1 MQLEKRK
8 QKSREGSVWGQRART
23 SFSPPDLFP
32 SPPACFGPSSSQ
44 PELPRTG
51 AGAGRR
57 CLCAWAT
64 RGPSEVGL
72 GLVPENRRS
81 FLARA
86 PPPTSSLS
94 SRTDPW
100 SPLPSIVQAP
110 EPPLPQSRPSV
121 LLCLSCGPLSWRR
134 ASQFSRGPQTPEPR
148 GSASFQGPERPCWR
162 LAYLRW
168 PRRLSGGT
176 ALPLGL
182 PAELA

>member
-1 MQLEKRK
+1 MELLKECLLNNKGQEDGVQLEKRK
-8 QKSREGSVWGQRART
+8 QKSREGSGWGQRART

-86 PPPTSSLS
+86 TP
-94 SRTDPW
+94 
-100 SPLPSIVQAP
+100 
-110 EPPLPQSRPSV
+110 PPLPCRHALTPGRPFHPSSRPQSLPCPSPV
-121 LLCLSCGPLSWRR
+121 PLSC
-134 ASQFSRGPQTPEPR
+134 
-148 GSASFQGPERPCWR
+148 CVC
-162 LAYLRW
+162 LAV
-168 PRRLSGGT
+168 P
-176 ALPLGL
+176 
-182 PAELA
+182 